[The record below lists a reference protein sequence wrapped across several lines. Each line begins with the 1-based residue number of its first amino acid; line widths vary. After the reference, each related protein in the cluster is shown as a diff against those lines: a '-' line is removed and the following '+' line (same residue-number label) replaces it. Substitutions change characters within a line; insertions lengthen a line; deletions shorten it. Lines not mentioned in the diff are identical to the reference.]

1 MKKTLRS
8 YGFVPPMVAAFVF
21 AFALTAS
28 ADTGSSGDEDNFI
41 VNGDFSDSNIPADL
55 HEGKYGKGR
64 EGVSTASWII
74 GDNAGL
80 TKSDSAWLTK
90 VCSEPYAV
98 LMQQEL
104 TTSYISQNFSVP
116 DNGRYRLS
124 FRYKGRDRNGGGIG
138 YQMAI
143 AIDGQTIKTVTT
155 TTITDWQYG
164 RADIELTAG
173 EHSLKFYGARE
184 YTDSS
189 QQGDITIILDDVSL
203 RRQQITNFV
212 ANGDFFDSYVPDNVN
227 GGKWGIGSGKAF
239 AQPWEFGN
247 SAGLTM
253 ANTTWR
259 TTVYSEPF
267 SAVIHNETA
276 NSWFSQTVTV
286 PADGKY
292 SFSFWYIGRPGYNT
306 GHRTLVSMD
315 GVDIARAVTF
325 TADVWSQIKANIALT
340 AGTHVLKF
348 YGEGDPTIDR
358 SIIID
363 DVILEMAS
371 DIQSAVWT
379 GNGDPNNAFG
389 DAANWRCYDENGN
402 LLAEKVPDSQTSE
415 MTLAADA
422 DWSKVP
428 ASQLT
433 MASLNLAGHNLK
445 IAGNGT
451 LTTQITV
458 SSGENYVKNGDF
470 TVAENL
476 TRDNG
481 TWGWAGEATNPVT
494 AEPWTLGRN
503 TGITAKG
510 SPWTTKVF
518 SEPHAAYIQKEYD
531 GYSSLS
537 QTVTVPAAGRYRLSF
552 WYVGRD
558 VHVTSVGYKLA
569 VSFDDQHLTSVTT
582 TTCSAWS
589 YCATEVELTQGS
601 HELKL
606 YGESQFD
613 ASASSAD
620 CSVIVDDI
628 ELRPVGECCLT
639 VEVPEGVEFNNS
651 KLNLKG
657 DIKLVKT
664 GAGTLIASAATQMY
678 TGGTTVEAG
687 VLKLNSSGS
696 KYPLGAAKGMPVIR
710 VAAGA
715 EFDLNGKYDLNGY
728 QFIVAGGKLAN
739 TGGDMPADSAS
750 LPGKCSIHQMT
761 LEADS
766 SLDSSRNFLFRGN
779 SGGVIDL
786 GGHTLTAT
794 MAGGKTLFLCN
805 SMQKGRLLFNTPEAI
820 FYVGNGDS
828 GEISLSETDFDIYGK
843 LAINASVSVRN
854 WTVRSPVG
862 AGLSSCDATVS
873 VARAFAPVTDYFCNT
888 LLLDGATLDLS
899 ERSTALAVKSLDTA
913 NDNDYRLSFADNA
926 HVMVGFGERC
936 FREQVKVVDWTPDT
950 KPSNLA
956 TLKFKASP
964 ENRYRSRLVV
974 TEEGIWAAPADGI
987 LIIVR

>member
-8 YGFVPPMVAAFVF
+8 YGFVPPMVAALVF

-55 HEGKYGKGR
+55 HEGKYGKGN
-64 EGVSTASWII
+64 EGVSTASWTI
-74 GDNAGL
+74 GDGAGL
-80 TKSDSAWLTK
+80 TTSDSAWLTK
-90 VCSEPYAV
+90 VYSEPYAV
-98 LMQQEL
+98 LMQREW
-104 TTSYISQNFSVP
+104 TTSFISQDFSVP

-124 FRYKGRDRNGGGIG
+124 FRYKGRDVYSPGIG
-138 YQMAI
+138 YQMAV
-143 AIDGQTIKTVTT
+143 AIDGEKIKTVTT
-155 TTITDWQYG
+155 RSTTYWQYG
-164 RADIELTAG
+164 TADIELTAG

-184 YTDSS
+184 YTDIS

-203 RRQQITNFV
+203 RQIRNFV
-212 ANGDFFDSYVPDNVN
+212 ANGDFSDSYVPDNVN
-227 GGKWGIGSGKAF
+227 GGTWGIGSSKAF
-239 AQPWEFGN
+239 AEPWVFGN
-247 SAGLTM
+247 NAGLTM

-259 TTVYSEPF
+259 STVYSAPY
-267 SAVIHNETA
+267 SAVIHAQTA
-276 NSWFSQTVTV
+276 NSWLSQTVTV
-286 PADGKY
+286 PVDGKY

-306 GHRTLVSMD
+306 GYRMLVSMD

-325 TADVWSQIKANIALT
+325 TADVWSQIKANVTLT

-348 YGEGDPTIDR
+348 YSEEDSTIDR
-358 SIIID
+358 SVIID

-371 DIQSAVWT
+371 DIRSAVWT

-389 DAANWRCYDENGN
+389 EAANWRCYDENGN
-402 LLAEKVPDSQTSE
+402 LLAGKVPDSQTSE
-415 MTLAADA
+415 VTLAADA

-433 MASLNLAGHNLK
+433 MASLNLDGHNLK

-458 SSGENYVKNGDF
+458 SSGENYIKNGDF

-476 TRDNG
+476 TRDDG

-494 AEPWTLGRN
+494 AEPWELGRN

-518 SEPHAAYIQKEYD
+518 SEPYSAYIQKEYN

-552 WYVGRD
+552 CYVGRD
-558 VHVTSVGYKLA
+558 MHETTVGYKLA
-569 VSFDDQHLTSVTT
+569 VSLGDQHLTSVTT

-606 YGESQFD
+606 YGESQYD
-613 ASASSAD
+613 ASVTRAD

-628 ELRPVGECCLT
+628 ELRPAGECCLT
-639 VEVPEGVEFNNS
+639 VEVPEGVDFNNS

-664 GAGTLIASAATQMY
+664 GAGTLTASSAAAQMY

-687 VLKLNSSGS
+687 VLKLNASGS
-696 KYPLGAAKGMPVIR
+696 KYPLGAAKDMPVIR

-715 EFDLNGKYDLNGY
+715 KFDLNGKYDLNGY

-750 LPGKCSIHQMT
+750 LPSKCSIHQMT

-805 SMQKGRLLFNTPEAI
+805 SMQNGRLLFNTPEAI
-820 FYVGNGDS
+820 FYVGNGGS

-843 LAINASVSVRN
+843 LAINTSVSVRN

-862 AGLSSCDATVS
+862 EGLSSRDATVS
-873 VARAFAPVTDYFCNT
+873 VTGAFAPVTDYFCNT

-899 ERSTALAVKSLDTA
+899 ERSTALDVKSLDTA
-913 NDNDYRLSFADNA
+913 NDKDYRLSFADNA
-926 HVMVGFGERC
+926 HVMVDFGERR

-974 TEEGIWAAPADGI
+974 TEEGISACPADGMR
-987 LIIVR
+987 IIVR